1 MESTSLGS
9 MKRHVGNISFV
20 TFKMAI
26 VVSVGVNVS
35 RGLSLS
41 YGAFFF
47 VVATTFFGTFD
58 VRFNLLTT
66 QHALPENTMEA
77 VSELV
82 LVVTDVL
89 QQLGFFLPWIWTAC
103 CHLQNLPNPALFANL
118 SHYWRYC
125 YCRTHPLHGC
135 CHGFHLFWY
144 GLQSV
149 LGIVSIA
156 FHQLLASITGDF
168 LQFTCADFFL
178 TL

>member
-9 MKRHVGNISFV
+9 MKQHVGNISFV
-20 TFKMAI
+20 TFKMTV

-89 QQLGFFLPWIWTAC
+89 QQL
-103 CHLQNLPNPALFANL
+103 
-118 SHYWRYC
+118 
-125 YCRTHPLHGC
+125 
-135 CHGFHLFWY
+135 
-144 GLQSV
+144 
-149 LGIVSIA
+149 
-156 FHQLLASITGDF
+156 
-168 LQFTCADFFL
+168 DFFL
-178 TL
+178 ALILNCMSFEIFQILIHLQIYLITADTVIIKSNGNVVSWESEAV